1 MKALDVLPKLMP
13 AVMDRIEKILNN
25 KPELVGDFR

>member
-1 MKALDVLPKLMP
+1 MKALDVLSKLT
-13 AVMDRIEKILNN
+13 ADVMDRIEQILQN